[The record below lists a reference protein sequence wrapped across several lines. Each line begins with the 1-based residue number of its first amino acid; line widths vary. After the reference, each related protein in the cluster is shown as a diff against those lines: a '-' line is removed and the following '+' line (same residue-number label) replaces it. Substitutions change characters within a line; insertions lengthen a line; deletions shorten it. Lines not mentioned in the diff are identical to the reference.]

1 MTTDGELGAH
11 EPLTESVRALI
22 DRVIR
27 TKVDT
32 ATQEAARAHVAAALG
47 LLGERLMPDSFGMH
61 AIANR
66 GPTTGG
72 NVVIGERNAIAPPL
86 IVERDGTGQVSADV
100 DLGAAYEGP
109 VGHVHGGVCS
119 LLLDHVLGA
128 TAHRPGRPAYTGT
141 LQLRYLRPTLL
152 GRLRVEAWVEHE
164 QGRKTYARGRILRD
178 GNVTVDA
185 QGIFIRPRD
194 IDAG

>member
-1 MTTDGELGAH
+1 MTINGQLGEH
-11 EPLTESVRALI
+11 DPLTESVRALI

-27 TKVDT
+27 TRADT

-47 LLGERLMPDSFGMH
+47 LLEERMMPASFGVH
-61 AIANR
+61 ALATH
-66 GPTTGG
+66 GPTTAG

-86 IVERDGTGQVSADV
+86 IVERDATGQVSADV

-128 TAHRPGRPAYTGT
+128 TAHRRGRPAYTGT
-141 LQLRYLRPTLL
+141 LQLRYLRPTPL

-164 QGRKTYARGRILRD
+164 QGRKTYARGRILCEGD
-178 GNVTVDA
+178 ATVDA

-194 IDAG
+194 VDAG